1 MGGLRP
7 ASALREMNCTR
18 SSCTSR
24 ALSSI
29 DTRAAL
35 CTTRLSA
42 IVTRTPTEAMATVI
56 FQRIPVRRVNRLM
69 P

>member
-18 SSCTSR
+18 SSWTSR
-24 ALSSI
+24 ALPSI

-42 IVTRTPTEAMATVI
+42 IVTSAPTAAMASVI
-56 FQRIPVRRVNRLM
+56 FQRIPVRKANRLM
-69 P
+69 L